1 MKQTLLIGLADD
13 LRFQSGQQ
21 SWTGKTLEEIKKLF
35 DISTL
40 TVDNLDKSIGYF
52 SKTADKTRKCIEIT
66 VTSVTVDNDRFAISF
81 TAGQEI
87 NLTAEQLK
95 KKAQR
100 ILRSENIL
108 PTNAFMPFCTV
119 LNETQTKKFFKS
131 ETLIEEVNNLIKK
144 SDWISIYKK
153 FEPIEN
159 LKKNTEIWNDEDL
172 LSNISFATAKL
183 SEIYIDLRKI
193 FQNDNE
199 KNKFLAQQKKYRE
212 ATELLRKRCIEINPY
227 NPLYYS
233 NLGYSHYQYV
243 RELTQLG
250 GRRDGRPLEE
260 IEKAIQ
266 YLDKAIAINGAR
278 VNDLYRKGQMLSE
291 IFPKLTLFAK
301 SKMPSADKYKT
312 VNEKIS
318 EGINAFE
325 TAIAVFENLS
335 PDDFKRKSYYKEYV
349 KCCYDGARA
358 YSDLV
363 SNNWDEIQFVLSLD
377 HNISEEDKVTY
388 IPDDLK
394 NIHKALALIEKCCIV
409 DNIPA
414 MPQPEPKEIIDLASH
429 TGAVEGVYKL
439 YSFGK
444 HLFTKYW
451 ILSGYGQRTNH
462 NADICRNK
470 AELFYKKALDF
481 PWSDE
486 KERADKTFVAEK
498 LCRLYI
504 SKKQYDKAAE
514 TIRPFIRNRT
524 DYYVRYTFASALMLN
539 GKYDEAQKQ
548 LDLAISYPQSNKEMW
563 LGHFLKAC
571 ADLRGNNLDSSK
583 LNLQKAIKQAETDGK
598 KNLDSLLIAQGFIS
612 IKENDK
618 QHATEFLELAL
629 EINPYR
635 VSIQKRVP
643 NWRQQQDNGQQ

>member
-1 MKQTLLIGLADD
+1 MKQTLLIGFADD
-13 LRFQSGQQ
+13 QRFQSGQQ

-35 DISTL
+35 DLSILTL
-40 TVDNLDKSIGYF
+40 DNLDKSIGYY
-52 SKTADKTRKCIEIT
+52 SKSADKTKKCIEII
-66 VTSVTVDNDRFAISF
+66 VTSITTDNDRFAISF
-81 TAGQEI
+81 TTGQEME
-87 NLTAEQLK
+87 LTAEQLK
-95 KKAQR
+95 KRAQK
-100 ILRSENIL
+100 ILRSEKVM
-108 PTNAFMPFCTV
+108 PTNVYMPFCSV
-119 LNETQTKKFFKS
+119 LNESQTKKLFKS
-131 ETLIEEVNNLIKK
+131 ETLIDEVNELLKK

-153 FEPIEN
+153 FEPIQD
-159 LKKNTEIWNDEDL
+159 LKNNSEIWNDEDL
-172 LSNISFATAKL
+172 LSNISFSTAKL
-183 SEIYIDLRKI
+183 SEVYIDLRKA
-193 FQNDNE
+193 FQNDQE

-212 ATELLRKRCIEINPY
+212 ATELLRKRCVELNPT
-227 NPLYYS
+227 NPLHYS

-250 GRRDGRPLEE
+250 GRRDGKPLEE

-266 YLDKAIAINGAR
+266 YLNKALELNGAR

-291 IFPKLTLFAK
+291 VFPKLTLFAK
-301 SKMPSADKYKT
+301 SKMPGADKYKT
-312 VNEKIS
+312 ANEKIN
-318 EGINAFE
+318 EGITAFE
-325 TAIAVFENLS
+325 TAITAFENFA
-335 PDDFKRKSYYKEYV
+335 PNDFKRKSYYKEYV
-349 KCCYDGARA
+349 KCCYDAARA

-394 NIHKALALIEKCCIV
+394 NIDKALSLIEKCCIV

-414 MPQPEPKEIIDLASH
+414 MPQPEPKEVIDLASH
-429 TGAVEGVYKL
+429 TGSVEGVYKL

-451 ILSGYGQRTNH
+451 ILSGYGQRTNP
-462 NADICRNK
+462 NADIYRDK
-470 AELFYKKALDF
+470 AEMFYKKALDF

-504 SKKQYDKAAE
+504 SQKQYEKA
-514 TIRPFIRNRT
+514 TDIIRPFIRNRT

-539 GKYDEAQKQ
+539 GKYSEAQKQ
-548 LDLAISYPQSNKEMW
+548 LDLAMSYPQANKEMW

-571 ADLRGNNLDSSK
+571 ADLRSNNLDSSK
-583 LNLQKAIKQAETDGK
+583 SNLQQAIQQAETDGK

-618 QHATEFLELAL
+618 EHAAKFLEQAL

-643 NWRQQQDNGQQ
+643 NWRQQDNGQQ